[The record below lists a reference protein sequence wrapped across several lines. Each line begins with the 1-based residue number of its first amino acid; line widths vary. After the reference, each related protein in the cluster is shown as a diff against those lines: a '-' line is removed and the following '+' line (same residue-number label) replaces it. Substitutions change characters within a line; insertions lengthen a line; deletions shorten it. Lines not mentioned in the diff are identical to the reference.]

1 MPHVFALS
9 GAEFGA
15 PEKKEGER
23 CRWVKNPRTGC
34 ESKLCFVGKS
44 SKSKTGWAFT
54 ESKCPLSGLGS
65 GGSKRRKKNG

>member
-9 GAEFGA
+9 GADGFG
-15 PEKKEGER
+15 ERKKEGER

-44 SKSKTGWAFT
+44 AKHKTGWAFT

-65 GGSKRRKKNG
+65 GGKRRKKNG